1 MEFLRNAA
9 KTWVAKVLMALL
21 VLSFGVW
28 GIKDV
33 SSSFLN
39 DILSFSGFGPKD
51 LVHVGSKTIMADEYT
66 SAVQRQLKQISA
78 QTGTN
83 MTLDEAHKLGLD
95 KQVLDNLIA
104 GAAVDVAAKKLN
116 LAISDKVINESI
128 FSNKAFQDPKGN
140 FDASRFRQILAQNN
154 YNEAN
159 FVAVERQSKLRA
171 TLTALA
177 DGNQKLPATLNT
189 AIAQYRGEMRDTNYF
204 NFVATEKDV
213 TPPTDADLKKQ
224 YEATP
229 TAYTAPE
236 FRSVAIMKVDPEDI
250 AAKATISAEELS
262 AGYEKMKQ
270 DYFSPE
276 KRTVVQLTFPNIEA
290 AKKVKDRLTAG
301 EDILKIAAELK
312 LKGSDIT
319 LKDRQI
325 GDFLDEKIAEATFKL
340 PKDGVSDAI
349 QGSLAIAIVKVTN
362 IVPEKQSTLE
372 EVKPDLTKR
381 LQLEKAR
388 EEIQSVYNAVED
400 ARGDQQTKFEDIAK
414 KIGIPFQLVPA
425 VNAAGVDVSGKDV
438 AIAHKED
445 VIKAAYL
452 SDVGNQDDAISI
464 GDGYVWYEVRGV
476 TPSTLKSFDVVKDEV
491 KKDYVA
497 GKIRD
502 AASDKAK
509 KLVERARAGA
519 SLEDLAKELAVPTT
533 IATGLKRNETS
544 EVFDGAAVISLFNE
558 PDQGFAWSL
567 EGDGKTARVMQVTK
581 IVMPNVTAASPE
593 AKTLQDEAS
602 AGLGRDLSETFIQA
616 MRANAIVQVNQ
627 DLWQQNTGA
636 AYGTP

>member
-1 MEFLRNAA
+1 
-9 KTWVAKVLMALL
+9 
-21 VLSFGVW
+21 
-28 GIKDV
+28 
-33 SSSFLN
+33 
-39 DILSFSGFGPKD
+39 
-51 LVHVGSKTIMADEYT
+51 
-66 SAVQRQLKQISA
+66 
-78 QTGTN
+78 
-83 MTLDEAHKLGLD
+83 
-95 KQVLDNLIA
+95 
-104 GAAVDVAAKKLN
+104 
-116 LAISDKVINESI
+116 
-128 FSNKAFQDPKGN
+128 
-140 FDASRFRQILAQNN
+140 
-154 YNEAN
+154 
-159 FVAVERQSKLRA
+159 
-171 TLTALA
+171 
-177 DGNQKLPATLNT
+177 
-189 AIAQYRGEMRDTNYF
+189 
-204 NFVATEKDV
+204 V